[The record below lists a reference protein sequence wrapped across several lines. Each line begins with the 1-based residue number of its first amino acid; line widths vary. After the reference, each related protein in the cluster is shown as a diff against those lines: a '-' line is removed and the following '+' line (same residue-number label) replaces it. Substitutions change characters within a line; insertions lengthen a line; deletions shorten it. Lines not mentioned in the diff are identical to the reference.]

1 MTKDWI
7 WVLPS
12 LAIPLVIAASAWTI
26 HVASE
31 GDAVAPNVSL
41 AGRDLS
47 NLDVEQA
54 AEVVA
59 DRRKEFLA
67 TPVIID
73 IGERRLI
80 VTAAELGFDYHFD
93 ETLAAVSSA
102 RHGAGPVSEFQMW
115 VTTPFGPV
123 TVADRFSLDIDVAR
137 ARLSEDDFVLKAP
150 VEPELSS
157 DNVGRAKVVPGATG
171 VGVDIEGVL
180 DQLARAD
187 IADGTVEILADRMTI
202 HPTMTDA
209 TAEEEAAVVQ
219 DWTSDGFVAVLDGS
233 TVTLAPKQ
241 LRRHLRSTVT
251 DGEMSLTVDLEGF
264 QEEVESM
271 FPEPIGTFVTP
282 VLEVNEGLVE
292 VVSPGEAA
300 DVCCSP
306 ESVAR
311 MADEILND
319 PHAFYRLE
327 PRPEDDEEIL
337 AWADGSTIIEPVS
350 EFTTSHAC
358 CESRVTNIQTIADA
372 VTGVYLTPGQTLSLN
387 EHVGPRT
394 REKGYLS
401 AGAIRGGYMTNELG
415 GGVSQFATTLFNAA
429 FFGGLD
435 LDEYRAHSVYFSRY
449 PYGREATLS
458 NPDPDLVITN
468 NTDYPVLIWPTYDST
483 SITVTIYSTRNVA
496 VEELEQRITRR
507 GACRHSEIDRQRTFT
522 DGRVVVDT
530 IIADYR
536 PGNGLN
542 CSGQPIPRRN

>member
-1 MTKDWI
+1 M
-7 WVLPS
+7 
-12 LAIPLVIAASAWTI
+12 
-26 HVASE
+26 
-31 GDAVAPNVSL
+31 
-41 AGRDLS
+41 
-47 NLDVEQA
+47 
-54 AEVVA
+54 
-59 DRRKEFLA
+59 
-67 TPVIID
+67 
-73 IGERRLI
+73 
-80 VTAAELGFDYHFD
+80 
-93 ETLAAVSSA
+93 
-102 RHGAGPVSEFQMW
+102 
-115 VTTPFGPV
+115 
-123 TVADRFSLDIDVAR
+123 
-137 ARLSEDDFVLKAP
+137 
-150 VEPELSS
+150 
-157 DNVGRAKVVPGATG
+157 VPGATG